1 MYSRTD
7 KNTRMG
13 SCYIA
18 PKSESIF
25 EENEEENWFG
35 ISNTYACSSECTRSG
50 TKSNDKDLN

>member
-1 MYSRTD
+1 ME
-7 KNTRMG
+7 

-35 ISNTYACSSECTRSG
+35 ILNTYACSSDSTISG
-50 TKSNDKDLN
+50 TKSNDADLN